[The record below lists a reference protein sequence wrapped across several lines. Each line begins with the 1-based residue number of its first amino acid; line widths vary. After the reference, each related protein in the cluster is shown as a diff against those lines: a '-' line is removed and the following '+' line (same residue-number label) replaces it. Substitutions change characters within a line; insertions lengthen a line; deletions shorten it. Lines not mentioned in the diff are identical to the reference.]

1 MKNYNRIHFDVGA
14 NEGINAI
21 HFARFE
27 PTTMVVAFEPTPKLV
42 DMIRYN
48 TSNLNNFV
56 LEPSA
61 VSNFNGISKF
71 HISPESQYGDY
82 SCSSLLEFSDKSQTE
97 WPGRTDFQTIDEI
110 TVQVIRLDSYI
121 TDNQIPQIDYLKI
134 DTQGADLQVLEGC
147 GELLSIVN
155 EGTMEAATKSDI
167 LYKGQNTEEDSI
179 NFLVNNGFDIINI
192 ESNDIHNNEVNI
204 YFKNRN
210 PKKLKFKSIW
220 VFE

>member
-1 MKNYNRIHFDVGA
+1 MGNYNRVHFDIGA

-27 PTTMVVAFEPTPKLV
+27 PTTMVVAFEPTPKLIN
-42 DMIRYN
+42 MIQHN

-56 LEPSA
+56 LVPYA
-61 VSNFNGISKF
+61 VSNFNGTANF

-82 SCSSLLEFSDKSQTE
+82 SCSSLLEFSVKSQTD
-97 WPGRTDFQTIDEI
+97 WPGRTDFKTINEI
-110 TVQVIRLDSYI
+110 EVQVIRLDKYI
-121 TDNQIPQIDYLKI
+121 VDNEIPQIDYLKI
-134 DTQGADLQVLEGC
+134 DTQGADLRVLEGC

-155 EGTMEAATKSDI
+155 EGTMEAGSKEDI
-167 LYKGQNTEEDSI
+167 LYKGQNTQEDSI
-179 NFLVNNGFDIINI
+179 NFLVSNGFDITNI

-210 PKKLKFKSIW
+210 PKKLKFKTIW